1 MPIAV
6 LTGLL
11 PWLAIAVVLLEF
23 SLADDLPAPGVARAF
38 RSAGVALLLATA
50 AGAWLVPLLV
60 PVSDLLVAAGS
71 LIFLLLQRL
80 LRAAFRRWKGDEPV
94 LVATGARGTA
104 RGGRIFH
111 EPGADRRVTALD
123 YLFSFLLGVAM
134 LISAAPAIAEIVER
148 SGPGG

>member
-1 MPIAV
+1 MPVTV
-6 LTGLL
+6 LTGPL
-11 PWLAIAVVLLEF
+11 PWLAIAVVLLGF

-38 RSAGVALLLATA
+38 RTAGVALLLATA
-50 AGAWLVPLLV
+50 AGALLAPGDV
-60 PVSDLLVAAGS
+60 PVSHLLVAAGP
-71 LIFLLLQRL
+71 LFFLLLHRL

-94 LVATGARGTA
+94 LVATGGWGTA

-111 EPGADRRVTALD
+111 EPGAERRVTLLD